1 MSKESSPN
9 DKAEDNTWSLTIES
23 LINEDT
29 LPAFS
34 VLGTLLRKQGRTK
47 TLESVP
53 KPSVSGSG
61 VEGGQGW
68 DPVSSAPQSQPV
80 LREEQPR
87 QPGRLPSLRRNPQE
101 ERGSGRLRKMTERS
115 CS

>member
-1 MSKESSPN
+1 M
-9 DKAEDNTWSLTIES
+9 
-23 LINEDT
+23 
-29 LPAFS
+29 
-34 VLGTLLRKQGRTK
+34 LGTLLRKQRRMK

-53 KPSVSGSG
+53 KPSESGSE

-87 QPGRLPSLRRNPQE
+87 QPGRLPSLQRNPQE

-115 CS
+115 YS